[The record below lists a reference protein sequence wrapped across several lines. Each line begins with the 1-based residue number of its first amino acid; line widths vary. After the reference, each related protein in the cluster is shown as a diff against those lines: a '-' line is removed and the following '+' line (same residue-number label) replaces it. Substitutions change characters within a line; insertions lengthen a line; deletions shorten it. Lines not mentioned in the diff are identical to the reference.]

1 MKRTYAFMIVL
12 LASALVVGAATA
24 RGDEGEGLQ
33 PIEFVHNVSD
43 APAPVTA
50 AGFGTAPPTK
60 TGTAICTTPTQATAN
75 VNTDCEGVNPHNE
88 TSIAVNPTNPL
99 NIIGG
104 VNDYQL
110 GLNPGGHVGETIR
123 SRAHVTFDGGR
134 TGLEYPIESHSAY
147 QAPGDPALAFDA
159 SGHAYYAT
167 LGFRFAGPVNGTN
180 PDVVVANSGDGGKT
194 GERVRVASGS
204 GSFGSVGDLLDKEYI
219 AAWGTGNAI
228 VTFGDFRLLQKGAI
242 STGQIYASVT
252 HDFGRT

>member
-43 APAPVTA
+43 APAPVTGA
-50 AGFGTAPPTK
+50 VFRTAPPTK
-60 TGTAICTTPTQATAN
+60 TGTAICTPPTQTTAN

-99 NIIGG
+99 NILGG
-104 VNDYQL
+104 ANDYQL

-134 TGLEYPIESHSAY
+134 KSPENPTESNSAY
-147 QAPGDPALAFDA
+147 QATGDPAVAFDA
-159 SGHAYYAT
+159 SGHAFYST
-167 LGFRFAGPVNGTN
+167 LRSRSPSPV
-180 PDVVVANSGDGGKT
+180 T
-194 GERVRVASGS
+194 G
-204 GSFGSVGDLLDKEYI
+204 
-219 AAWGTGNAI
+219 
-228 VTFGDFRLLQKGAI
+228 
-242 STGQIYASVT
+242 
-252 HDFGRT
+252 